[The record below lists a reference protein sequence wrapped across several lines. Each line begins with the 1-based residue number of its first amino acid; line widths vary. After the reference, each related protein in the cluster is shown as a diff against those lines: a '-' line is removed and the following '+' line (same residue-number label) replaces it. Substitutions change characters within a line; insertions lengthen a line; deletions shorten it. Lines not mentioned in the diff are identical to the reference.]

1 MKNLLSILAAITV
14 LSVSVSSC
22 SNTEGE
28 QSPTSEQK
36 VDKTEYQCPMKCEG
50 DKVYH
55 QEISCPVCNMDLVE
69 VAQG

>member
-1 MKNLLSILAAITV
+1 MKSQLSILAVTMILT
-14 LSVSVSSC
+14 VSVSSC
-22 SNTEGE
+22 SNTEAE
-28 QSPTSEQK
+28 QATTSEQK